1 MWEWSAS
8 TAHTIHFIFEWL
20 AILTGVQVYRLIKKR
35 RGQARITE
43 GTSFAVALGCILGAA
58 IGNKLMF
65 VLEMPFLWSQH
76 GWLALLQGQSIVG
89 GLLGGLLGVEIAK
102 KIVGVTHSTGD
113 DFIVPLI
120 VGTIVGRIGCFL
132 AGLHDGTFGNPT
144 TLPWGVDFGDGLP
157 RHPTQ
162 LYDMTVGQRNQAYCC
177 GVIGSRSQSYQD
189 CRLSCIWRLICCGV
203 CWSMAS
209 NRCRMPI
216 RWGCQAFN
224 GRVSLRLACI
234 CHFWSKI
241 YNNCNNTR
249 EPSHHIRKSHEPFNP
264 PVFVL

>member
-58 IGNKLMF
+58 VGNKLMF
-65 VLEMPFLWSQH
+65 LLEMPFLWSQQ

-102 KIVGVTHSTGD
+102 KIVGVTNSTGD
-113 DFIVPLI
+113 DFILPLM

-162 LYDMTVGQRNQAYCC
+162 LYDILWVSATGLLLWHYRQPLSRVSGLSFKLYLAAY
-177 GVIGSRSQSYQD
+177 
-189 CRLSCIWRLICCGV
+189 LLWRLLVDGIKPVPYAYPLGLSGIQ
-203 CWSMAS
+203 W
-209 NRCRMPI
+209 
-216 RWGCQAFN
+216 
-224 GRVSLRLACI
+224 ACI
-234 CHFWSKI
+234 IALGLYLPFLVKNLQQLQQHSRTI
-241 YNNCNNTR
+241 A
-249 EPSHHIRKSHEPFNP
+249 SHQEIT
-264 PVFVL
+264 

>member
-20 AILTGVQVYRLIKKR
+20 AILTGVQVYRIIKKR

-58 IGNKLMF
+58 VGNKLMF

-76 GWLALLQGQSIVG
+76 GWMALLQGQSIVG

-113 DFIVPLI
+113 DFILPLI

-144 TLPWGVDFGDGLP
+144 NLPWGIDFGDGLP

-162 LYDMTVGQRNQAYCC
+162 LYDMIWVSA
-177 GVIGSRSQSYQD
+177 IGLLLWRYRQP
-189 CRLSCIWRLICCGV
+189 LSSVSGLSFKLYLAGYLLWRLLVDGIKPVPYAYPLGLSGIQWACMIALGLYLPFLV
-203 CWSMAS
+203 KNLQQLQQHLRRIAS
-209 NRCRMPI
+209 H
-216 RWGCQAFN
+216 QE
-224 GRVSLRLACI
+224 S
-234 CHFWSKI
+234 
-241 YNNCNNTR
+241 T
-249 EPSHHIRKSHEPFNP
+249 
-264 PVFVL
+264 